1 MRVSTATMVVAAM
14 LACPASAGTVLWVES
29 PGVMILPERPPGSLK
44 RIEQTG
50 VRNGF
55 LTAQLGL
62 RSDQPADAPVSLD
75 WTALKGANGEIAR
88 EHVSLFR
95 GAEVVVDHG
104 QKIDAAKDMARAR
117 AYGSF
122 PDALVPL
129 VARDGSSVANRIA
142 LEKDKT
148 VPLWVDIFIPA
159 GTPAGV
165 YDGRIILKSG
175 EAEAASVPLKVT
187 VLNIDLPA
195 DSTIPSLFNLRMH
208 KHVVENLD
216 NYATEI
222 LKHRIQPTNYHY
234 VDYAQDKRF
243 GWAALDRCNPQG
255 KGFVNVYYSENGKP
269 APAKAKALLDGLKEI
284 TAHLKERGLFE
295 RSFLHL
301 ADEPGAQAIP
311 GMAEFARMIL
321 QEFPEWRGKIADT
334 LNKEGTELDQL
345 VTHHIRAL
353 KCYGSWYGQ
362 GERVYGG
369 REDWD
374 KRRAAGQQL
383 WFYLSNAQGVPYPTF
398 DIQTLNLAWEPRV
411 LGWAYWYEK
420 AYGHLYWDLMF
431 EPKWQLNRKFPPGD
445 GQLVYPGDFSLPGA
459 PSWVQIKDLKGPV
472 VSRRLKH
479 QRAGLEEWE
488 LLKLAEKKAGR
499 AKVQEIVGRVYTCL
513 GKRTWAP
520 DAYDPGKPMW
530 SYEESA
536 WDKARQEVIDIL
548 LR

>member
-1 MRVSTATMVVAAM
+1 MRNCALASLVVAV
-14 LACPASAGTVLWVES
+14 LAGPACAGAALWVES
-29 PGVMILPERPPGSLK
+29 SGVLILPDRPPGSVK
-44 RIEQTG
+44 RVEQSV
-50 VRNGF
+50 VRNQF
-55 LTAQLGL
+55 AAVQLGL
-62 RSDQPADAPVSLD
+62 RSDQPEAQPLSFD
-75 WTALKGANGEIAR
+75 WTALKSANGEIAR
-88 EHVSLFR
+88 EHVALFR
-95 GAEVVVDHG
+95 GAEIEVDHG
-104 QKIDAAKDMARAR
+104 QKIDAAKDKARAR
-117 AYGSF
+117 AFGAF

-129 VARDGSSVANRIA
+129 VSRDGTNVANRVV
-142 LEKDKT
+142 LEKGKT
-148 VPLWVDIFIPA
+148 VPLWVDIFIPER
-159 GTPAGV
+159 TPAGA

-175 EAEAASVPLKVT
+175 EGEAASVPVRVT
-187 VLNIDLPA
+187 VLDLEIPA
-195 DSTIPSLFNLRMH
+195 DSTIPSLFNLRLH
-208 KHVVENLD
+208 KHVQDNPD
-216 NYATEI
+216 NYAAEI
-222 LKHRIQPTNYHY
+222 LRHRIQPTNYHF
-234 VDYAQDKRF
+234 VDYAQDKNR
-243 GWAALDRCNPQG
+243 GWALLDRYNPQG
-255 KGFVNVYYSENGKP
+255 KGCVNVYYGENGKLP
-269 APAKAKALLDGLKEI
+269 PDKTKALLDGLRAI

-301 ADEPGAQAIP
+301 ADEPDQRAIP
-311 GMAEFARMIL
+311 SMVEFAKLIL
-321 QEFPEWRGKIADT
+321 QECPEWRGKIADT

-353 KCYGSWYGQ
+353 KCYGPWYAQ
-362 GERVYGG
+362 GERVYSG

-445 GQLVYPGDFSLPGA
+445 GQLIYPGDFSLPGA
-459 PSWVQIKDLKGPV
+459 PGWVQVKDLHGPV

-488 LLKLAEKKAGR
+488 LLKLAEKKSGR
-499 AKVQEIVGRVYTCL
+499 PKVQAIVDRVYTCL

-520 DAYDPGKPMW
+520 DAYDPSKPMW

-536 WDKARQEVIDIL
+536 WDKARQEVLDLL